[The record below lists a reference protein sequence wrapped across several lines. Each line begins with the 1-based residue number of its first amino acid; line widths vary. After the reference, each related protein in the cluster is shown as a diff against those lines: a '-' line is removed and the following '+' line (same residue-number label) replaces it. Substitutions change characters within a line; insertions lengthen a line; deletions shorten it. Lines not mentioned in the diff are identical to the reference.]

1 MRISLPTLI
10 ELTCP
15 ACHGKAT
22 VTLAAL
28 NRKLELAC
36 PFCREEFKIFGAVS
50 GKLRRKVYYA
60 LRDNLEQA
68 IYLEY
73 RKQHSD
79 YFDEWGTL
87 AHGDPS
93 AASSTEDDK

>member
-1 MRISLPTLI
+1 MRISLPALI

-15 ACHGKAT
+15 TCHGKAT

-28 NRKLELAC
+28 NRKLELNC
-36 PFCREEFKIFGAVS
+36 PFCREGFKILDAVS

-68 IYLEY
+68 VYLEY

-87 AHGDPS
+87 AHGDPP
-93 AASSTEDDK
+93 AASPTENDK